1 MKEIL
6 ANKKLKHVFGV
17 SSHLAFYLCHKLIQ
31 TDAINADDCI
41 FFTTRDYIYPKEYQS
56 VYKNIIRTSYN
67 ISPTDGRVFAGWR
80 YWETRKNV
88 QRFDA
93 LIDSQLKDSAFVWYT
108 QVCFNDICSLMVTK
122 PNCVGYY
129 IIEDGSGSYRKEN
142 NPIFTGVK
150 GILYRM
156 VLKPLYPRLFA
167 VKNRMIETNHP
178 KFKGCIASNDLCFP
192 LHQQFTRVVGL
203 PFISVPLEREPDA
216 IISID
221 PLFLWISMTQAKEVF
236 QRLATYINSKN
247 YQYVVYK
254 HHPYTLS
261 ASNHEIHQQ
270 YNQWLHDYLSIE
282 IEELG
287 SDVSLENT
295 LMAHTSDF
303 YTAVSSIAIYAKAMG
318 RTCYSY
324 MNFMR
329 PYTTLSVPVVE
340 DLCIYTE

>member
-1 MKEIL
+1 MEEVL
-6 ANKKLKHVFGV
+6 ANKKIKHVFGV

-31 TDAINADDCI
+31 KDAIDADDCI

-56 VYKNIIRTSYN
+56 IYTHVVRTSYN
-67 ISPTDGRVFAGWR
+67 ISPTDGRIFAGWKF
-80 YWETRKNV
+80 WETQKNV
-88 QRFDA
+88 HRFDT
-93 LIDSQLKDSAFVWYT
+93 LIDSHLNGNPFIWYT

-129 IIEDGSGSYRKEN
+129 IIEDGSGSYRREN
-142 NPIFTGVK
+142 NPIFTGLK

-178 KFKGCIASNDLCFP
+178 KFKGCIASNEMCFP
-192 LHQQFTRVVGL
+192 LHQQFTRVIGL
-203 PFISVPLEREPDA
+203 PFMPVTLDKEPDA

-221 PLFLWISMTQAKEVF
+221 PLFLWISMTQAKEVI

-247 YQYVVYK
+247 YQYIVYK

-261 ASNHEIHQQ
+261 QSNQEIHQQ
-270 YNQWLHDYLSIE
+270 YNQWLQSYLNVE
-282 IEELG
+282 IEELTPE
-287 SDVSLENT
+287 VSLENT
-295 LMAHTSDF
+295 LMAHPCDF
-303 YTAVSSIAIYAKAMG
+303 YTAVSSVAIYAKAMG

-324 MNFMR
+324 MNLLR
-329 PYTTLSVPVVE
+329 PYTQLSVPVVE
-340 DLCIYTE
+340 NLCIYTE